1 MLASEGLIEAFN
13 GQIGHEMAA
22 SLQYVAIAAYFDTEA
37 LPELAQFFY
46 RQAEEERGHA
56 MKFVKFVVDVGGRV
70 AIPAIPAP
78 RAAFDSA
85 EQAVA
90 LSVESEERVTGQIYQ
105 LVEVARSESNHIAGR
120 FLDWFVDEQLE
131 EVSTMTTLLQ
141 IVRRAGPDRLLHVEE
156 YLARHKGPL
165 ESPAAEATA

>member
-1 MLASEGLIEAFN
+1 MLASERLIEAFN
-13 GQIGHEMAA
+13 GQIGHEMGA
-22 SLQYVAIAAYFDTEA
+22 SLQYIAVAAYFDTEA

-46 RQAEEERGHA
+46 RQSEEERAHA
-56 MKFVKFVVDVGGRV
+56 MKFVKFIVDVGGGV
-70 AIPAIPAP
+70 EIPALPSP
-78 RAAFDSA
+78 RSAFGSA
-85 EQAVA
+85 EEAVA
-90 LSVESEERVTGQIYQ
+90 LSLASEERVTAQIYE
-105 LVEVARSESNHIAGR
+105 LVEVARAESNHIAGR

-165 ESPAAEATA
+165 ESPAAEATT

>member
-1 MLASEGLIEAFN
+1 MLASERLIEAFN
-13 GQIGHEMAA
+13 GQIGNEMAA

-56 MKFVKFVVDVGGRV
+56 MKFVKFVLDVGGRV
-70 AIPAIPAP
+70 AIPALPAP
-78 RAAFDSA
+78 RGTFDSA

-90 LSVESEERVTGQIYQ
+90 LSLESEERVTGQIYE
-105 LVEVARSESNHIAGR
+105 LVEVARGESNYIAGR
-120 FLDWFVDEQLE
+120 FLDWFLEEQLE

-141 IVRRAGPDRLLHVEE
+141 IVRRAGPDRLLQVEE

-165 ESPAAEATA
+165 ESPAAETTA